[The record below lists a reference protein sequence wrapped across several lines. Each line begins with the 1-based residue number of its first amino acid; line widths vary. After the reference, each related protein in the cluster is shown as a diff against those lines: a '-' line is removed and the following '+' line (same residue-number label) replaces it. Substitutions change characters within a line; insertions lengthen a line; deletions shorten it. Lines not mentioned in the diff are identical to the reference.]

1 MDRSDSSVILAPSIL
16 SADFARLEAHA
27 KEAVEAGCP
36 WLHIDVMDGHFVP
49 NITIGPLIV
58 RALRS
63 LAEATG
69 TYLDV
74 HLMIENPE
82 LYVEAFAEAGAHNIT
97 VHQEACPHLHRV
109 IQQIKELG
117 IDVGVALNPATS
129 LTTIEDVLADIDLL
143 LIMTVNPGFGGQAF
157 IPHSLTKIQRARQM
171 LDAIGSHAHLEIDGG
186 AKASNVKAIVDA
198 GANVVVAGSAIF
210 GGSNSVAA
218 NVKGFQQQLGLDA

>member
-1 MDRSDSSVILAPSIL
+1 MDRSIASPILAPSIL

-27 KEAVEAGCP
+27 QEAVDAGCP

-58 RALRS
+58 RALRP

-82 LYVEAFAEAGAHNIT
+82 LYVEAFAKAGAHNIT

-109 IQQIKELG
+109 IQQIKELDV
-117 IDVGVALNPATS
+117 DVGVALNPATS
-129 LTTIEDVLADIDLL
+129 LTTIEDILADIDLL
-143 LIMTVNPGFGGQAF
+143 LVMTVNPGFGGQAF
-157 IPHSLTKIQRARQM
+157 IPHSLSKIQRARQM
-171 LDAIGSHAHLEIDGG
+171 LDAIGSKAHLEIDGG
-186 AKASNVKAIVDA
+186 AKASNVKAIVNA
-198 GANVVVAGSAIF
+198 GANVIVAGSAIF
-210 GGSNSVAA
+210 GGSNSVAM
-218 NVKGFQQQLGLDA
+218 NVEAFQTELGRST